1 MKVKT
6 ADGASTR
13 YLQDLWSSRL
23 GQFATA
29 FDGKAVAEITA
40 TEIDEWLRG
49 LPVAPITRNNFRR
62 VLIVAFNFAKA
73 RGYCLANHAEET
85 ASKAKQIEGE
95 VEILTVNELTRL
107 LESADTK
114 IVPFIAIGAFAGLR
128 RAELERLDW
137 SEVDLPG
144 RLIQVTAK
152 KAKSARR
159 RFVKIEPTL
168 AISIARYARAKGA
181 VTPSNL
187 RELLDEARTAA
198 KITTW
203 PQNGLRHSFASY
215 HLAKFNDAAALAL
228 QLGHTNANLVFQ
240 HYRQAVRPTESTKY
254 WQIKPEHKQSRS
266 KLIHFAAAS

>member
-1 MKVKT
+1 M
-6 ADGASTR
+6 
-13 YLQDLWSSRL
+13 

-49 LPVAPITRNNFRR
+49 LPVAPITRNNFGC

-73 RGYCLANHAEET
+73 RGYCLANHAGET

-152 KAKSARR
+152 KAKKRTQAVREDRTELLQYGSLGTPAPKALSRLPITASYSMKHERR
-159 RFVKIEPTL
+159 RRLRPGRKMG
-168 AISIARYARAKGA
+168 YATPSLPITWQSSTMRRRS
-181 VTPSNL
+181 PSNL
-187 RELLDEARTAA
+187 DIPTPTSFFSTTA
-198 KITTW
+198 K
-203 PQNGLRHSFASY
+203 R
-215 HLAKFNDAAALAL
+215 
-228 QLGHTNANLVFQ
+228 
-240 HYRQAVRPTESTKY
+240 
-254 WQIKPEHKQSRS
+254 
-266 KLIHFAAAS
+266 